1 MDNFIFN
8 MFGMLVLFMFLVIIG
23 GGISQWVKNNNSPRE
38 TVKARVVDKKSEVTY
53 IQQEQN
59 GMMTNTPQWSY
70 YIVFEF
76 ENSDGKKVVKKMV
89 VSGKEYKRI
98 CEGDCGDLTFQGTRY
113 IGFEKWWL
121 IKNKYTCDICGKS
134 IPYSYVE
141 IYVFSQ
147 FNKLRIWRRGG
158 NGIIYSW

>member
-70 YIVFEF
+70 YIVFE
-76 ENSDGKKVVKKMV
+76 VVKKMV
-89 VSGKEYKRI
+89 VNGKEYKRI
-98 CEGDCGDLTFQGTRY
+98 CESDCGDLTFQGTRY
-113 IGFEKWWL
+113 IGFEK
-121 IKNKYTCDICGKS
+121 
-134 IPYSYVE
+134 
-141 IYVFSQ
+141 
-147 FNKLRIWRRGG
+147 
-158 NGIIYSW
+158 

>member
-59 GMMTNTPQWSY
+59 GMMTNTPQWSCLLY
-70 YIVFEF
+70 TSNLKHIFAY
-76 ENSDGKKVVKKMV
+76 
-89 VSGKEYKRI
+89 
-98 CEGDCGDLTFQGTRY
+98 
-113 IGFEKWWL
+113 FEKSF
-121 IKNKYTCDICGKS
+121 IKQSTVTIMGK
-134 IPYSYVE
+134 
-141 IYVFSQ
+141 
-147 FNKLRIWRRGG
+147 
-158 NGIIYSW
+158 

>member
-59 GMMTNTPQWSY
+59 GMMTNTPQWNWQ
-70 YIVFEF
+70 IIWNHFQKT
-76 ENSDGKKVVKKMV
+76 NKKESRSLWTIRIKMIRQTKKIIM
-89 VSGKEYKRI
+89 KR
-98 CEGDCGDLTFQGTRY
+98 T
-113 IGFEKWWL
+113 L
-121 IKNKYTCDICGKS
+121 IKQTLLLAMKNLIIINTNILVICA
-134 IPYSYVE
+134 E
-141 IYVFSQ
+141 NQ
-147 FNKLRIWRRGG
+147 FHIV
-158 NGIIYSW
+158 I

>member
-23 GGISQWVKNNNSPRE
+23 GGISQWVKNNTSPRE

-76 ENSDGKKVVKKMV
+76 E
-89 VSGKEYKRI
+89 KEYKRI

-113 IGFEKWWL
+113 IGFEK
-121 IKNKYTCDICGKS
+121 
-134 IPYSYVE
+134 
-141 IYVFSQ
+141 
-147 FNKLRIWRRGG
+147 
-158 NGIIYSW
+158 

>member
-8 MFGMLVLFMFLVIIG
+8 MFGMLVLFMFLLIIG

-76 ENSDGKKVVKKMV
+76 ENSDGKKVVKNMV

-113 IGFEKWWL
+113 IGFEK
-121 IKNKYTCDICGKS
+121 
-134 IPYSYVE
+134 
-141 IYVFSQ
+141 
-147 FNKLRIWRRGG
+147 
-158 NGIIYSW
+158 

>member
-23 GGISQWVKNNNSPRE
+23 GGISQWVKNNNSPKE

-59 GMMTNTPQWSY
+59 GMTNTPQWSY

-113 IGFEKWWL
+113 IGFE
-121 IKNKYTCDICGKS
+121 
-134 IPYSYVE
+134 
-141 IYVFSQ
+141 
-147 FNKLRIWRRGG
+147 R
-158 NGIIYSW
+158 

>member
-76 ENSDGKKVVKKMV
+76 ENSDRKKVVKKTLA
-89 VSGKEYKRI
+89 SRKDYKRTR
-98 CEGDCGDLTFQGTRY
+98 EGD
-113 IGFEKWWL
+113 
-121 IKNKYTCDICGKS
+121 
-134 IPYSYVE
+134 
-141 IYVFSQ
+141 
-147 FNKLRIWRRGG
+147 
-158 NGIIYSW
+158 